1 MRVVCDDAQR
11 VCGGGGL
18 CFCYTLYVIQLYA
31 QGGPGGSPCA
41 PLPRVLAVHLALGY
55 AQCLTLSSIR

>member
-18 CFCYTLYVIQLYA
+18 CYMLYGYTHWEA
-31 QGGPGGSPCA
+31 QVA
-41 PLPRVLAVHLALGY
+41 ALVHL
-55 AQCLTLSSIR
+55 CLVSWLYTWHLAMLNI